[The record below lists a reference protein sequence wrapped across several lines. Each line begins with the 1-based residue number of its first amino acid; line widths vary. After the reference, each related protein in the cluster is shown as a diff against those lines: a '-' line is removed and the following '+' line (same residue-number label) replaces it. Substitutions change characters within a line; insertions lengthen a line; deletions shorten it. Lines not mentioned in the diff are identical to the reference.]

1 MYITYKKKALNML
14 ILQILQEYSDY
25 EHRLTQ
31 QDIIRILK
39 RDHEVECDRRSV
51 KSNILNLIDKGI
63 QTFITTTE
71 VDNLDEEVLKKSR
84 LFKVLDGE
92 VRED

>member
-1 MYITYKKKALNML
+1 MDVKFYDLFSEL
-14 ILQILQEYSDY
+14 
-25 EHRLTQ
+25 
-31 QDIIRILK
+31 
-39 RDHEVECDRRSV
+39 DRE
-51 KSNILNLIDKGI
+51 KINNILNLIDDGI

-71 VDNLDEEVLKKSR
+71 VDNLDKEILKKSR